1 MNGSVPMT
9 QSTHDELS
17 AEMEHLKKVERP
29 IIIEAIATARENGD
43 LKENADY
50 HAAREKQGHIEDRIR
65 YLEDRLA
72 RSEIISVDPA
82 TAEHIIFGATV
93 TVKNERGKEQVYQ
106 LVSSDAVDPMA
117 GKISSTSPIGKAL
130 IGKKRGETTEVQTPR
145 GVNKLEIIDY
155 K

>member
-29 IIIEAIATARENGD
+29 VIIEAIATARENGD

>member
-1 MNGSVPMT
+1 MDGSVPMT
-9 QSTHDELS
+9 QSTYDELNQ
-17 AEMEHLKKVERP
+17 EMIHLKKVERP
-29 IIIEAIATARENGD
+29 VIIEAITVARENGD

-106 LVSSDAVDPMA
+106 LVSSDSVDPMA

-130 IGKKRGETTEVQTPR
+130 IGKKRGDIAEVQTPR
-145 GVNKLEIIDY
+145 GLNKLEIIDY

>member
-1 MNGSVPMT
+1 MT
-9 QSTHDELS
+9 QSTYDELNQ
-17 AEMEHLKKVERP
+17 EMIHLKKVERP
-29 IIIEAIATARENGD
+29 VIIEAITVARENGD

-72 RSEIISVDPA
+72 RSEIISVDPS

-106 LVSSDAVDPMA
+106 LVSSDSVDPMA

-130 IGKKRGETTEVQTPR
+130 IGKKRGEIAEVQTPR
-145 GVNKLEIIDY
+145 GLNKLEIIDY

>member
-1 MNGSVPMT
+1 MNGNAPMT
-9 QSTHDELS
+9 QSTYNDLC
-17 AEMEHLKKVERP
+17 AERDNLKKVERP
-29 IIIEAIATARENGD
+29 AVIESIAIARDNGD

-65 YLEDRLA
+65 YLEDKIA
-72 RSEIISVDPA
+72 RAEIITVDPS

-93 TVKNERGKEQVYQ
+93 TVKNQRGKEQVYQ
-106 LVSSDAVDPMA
+106 LVSTDAVDPMA

-130 IGKKRGETTEVQTPR
+130 IGKKRGDIAEVETPR
-145 GVNKLEIIDY
+145 GINKLEIMDY

>member
-1 MNGSVPMT
+1 MI
-9 QSTHDELS
+9 
-17 AEMEHLKKVERP
+17 HLKKVERP
-29 IIIEAIATARENGD
+29 VIIEAITVARENGD

-106 LVSSDAVDPMA
+106 LVSSDSVDPMA

-130 IGKKRGETTEVQTPR
+130 IGKKRGDIAEVQTPR
-145 GVNKLEIIDY
+145 GLNKLEIIDY

>member
-1 MNGSVPMT
+1 MNGNAPMT
-9 QSTHDELS
+9 QQTYDDLN
-17 AEMEHLKKVERP
+17 AEMENLKKVERP
-29 IIIEAIATARENGD
+29 AVIEAIAVARDNGD

-65 YLEDRLA
+65 YLEDKIA
-72 RSEIISVDPA
+72 RAEIIKVDPA

-93 TVKNERGKEQVYQ
+93 TVKNARGKEQVYQ
-106 LVSSDAVDPMA
+106 LVSTDAVDPMA

-130 IGKKRGETTEVQTPR
+130 IGKKRGEVAEVETPR
-145 GVNKLEIIDY
+145 GINKLEIIDY

>member
-1 MNGSVPMT
+1 MDGSVPMT
-9 QSTHDELS
+9 QSTYDELNQ
-17 AEMEHLKKVERP
+17 EMIHLKKVERP
-29 IIIEAIATARENGD
+29 VIIEAITVARENGD

-72 RSEIISVDPA
+72 RSEIISVDPS

-106 LVSSDAVDPMA
+106 LVSSDSVDPMA

-130 IGKKRGETTEVQTPR
+130 IGKKRGEIAEVQTPR
-145 GVNKLEIIDY
+145 GLNKLEIIDY

>member
-1 MNGSVPMT
+1 MDGSVPMT
-9 QSTHDELS
+9 QSTYDELNQ
-17 AEMEHLKKVERP
+17 EMIHLKKVERP
-29 IIIEAIATARENGD
+29 VIIEAITVARENGD

-106 LVSSDAVDPMA
+106 LVSSDSVEPMA

-130 IGKKRGETTEVQTPR
+130 IGKKRGDIAEVQTPR
-145 GVNKLEIIDY
+145 GLNKLEIIDY